1 MVYLIDKRIKYRTED
16 GSIWPLGDEEST
28 VILTL
33 TMNRLLACLL
43 NRHGQVLTRNELLDD
58 VWDAHG
64 LRSSNHT
71 LNKYISELRKC
82 FSRLGISA
90 ECITTVPRV
99 GFMFSRN
106 IDVQIIDNDIPESLS
121 QSETVLQQENTLQI
135 SKQAEESRSDLVE
148 KKQTSYQ
155 RFRYTILSLI
165 IVIMSIIMLTEKYW
179 YPENRTADIKDTPR
193 YFLFNYETCP
203 VYTIQKNSI
212 SLTEKKKRLF
222 LELVRRE
229 NISCLTGA
237 SFTYHASE
245 SYLYGKEGRVFISRC
260 TSKDRN
266 YISCLNYYWSGHES
280 NI

>member
-106 IDVQIIDNDIPESLS
+106 IDVQIIDNDIPESPS

-148 KKQTSYQ
+148 KKTN
-155 RFRYTILSLI
+155 TLSAIQIHNI
-165 IVIMSIIMLTEKYW
+165 IVNYCNNEHYHVNREILVSREPNRRHKR
-179 YPENRTADIKDTPR
+179 YPEI
-193 YFLFNYETCP
+193 F
-203 VYTIQKNSI
+203 
-212 SLTEKKKRLF
+212 
-222 LELVRRE
+222 
-229 NISCLTGA
+229 
-237 SFTYHASE
+237 
-245 SYLYGKEGRVFISRC
+245 FI
-260 TSKDRN
+260 
-266 YISCLNYYWSGHES
+266 
-280 NI
+280 

>member
-148 KKQTSYQ
+148 KKQTPYQ

-165 IVIMSIIMLTEKYW
+165 TVIMSIIMLTEKYW
-179 YPENRTADIKDTPR
+179 YPEN
-193 YFLFNYETCP
+193 
-203 VYTIQKNSI
+203 
-212 SLTEKKKRLF
+212 
-222 LELVRRE
+222 
-229 NISCLTGA
+229 
-237 SFTYHASE
+237 
-245 SYLYGKEGRVFISRC
+245 
-260 TSKDRN
+260 
-266 YISCLNYYWSGHES
+266 
-280 NI
+280 